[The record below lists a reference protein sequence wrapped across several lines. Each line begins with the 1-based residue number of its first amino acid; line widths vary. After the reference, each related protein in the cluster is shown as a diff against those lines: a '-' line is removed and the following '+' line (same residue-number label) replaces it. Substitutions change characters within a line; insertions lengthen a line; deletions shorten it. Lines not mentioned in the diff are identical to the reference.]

1 MKIFISFT
9 NEIMRAKSTNN
20 VKPVHIVQL
29 LCCV

>member
-1 MKIFISFT
+1 MKNFISFT

-20 VKPVHIVQL
+20 KPVHIVQL